1 MKKVVDDIR
10 LMTKISDMYYNQ
22 GINKQDIAKQLQI
35 SRPIVIRMLK
45 SAVDLG
51 IVDIHIHNLDLIQ
64 HWHLENQLQKQYSLK
79 ECIIIDEQPNS
90 DALKQSLGKTACQ
103 YLDYNIK
110 DQDTIGISM
119 GSTLYY
125 MINAMKPTKKD
136 VTIVPLVGGQGS
148 MANDLHSN
156 SLAHV
161 MAHRLSGQA
170 IPLLAPARVANR
182 HLLQGLLKEES
193 ITSVLTYG
201 NHLDIAIVGIG
212 YPNENESSIMAT
224 GYYKEHEV
232 EELLSKKVVGEVNMQ
247 FYDIEGK
254 TAPYKA
260 YNNVVGVNIQKL
272 RKVPLSI
279 GIGGGTK
286 KANAIKGA
294 IAGKYIN
301 VLITDVSCA
310 QELLKDES

>member
-1 MKKVVDDIR
+1 
-10 LMTKISDMYYNQ
+10 
-22 GINKQDIAKQLQI
+22 
-35 SRPIVIRMLK
+35 
-45 SAVDLG
+45 
-51 IVDIHIHNLDLIQ
+51 
-64 HWHLENQLQKQYSLK
+64 
-79 ECIIIDEQPNS
+79 
-90 DALKQSLGKTACQ
+90 
-103 YLDYNIK
+103 
-110 DQDTIGISM
+110 M

-212 YPNENESSIMAT
+212 YPNEDESSIMAT

>member
-64 HWHLENQLQKQYSLK
+64 HWDLENQLQKQYSLK

-125 MINAMKPTKKD
+125 MINAMKPLKKMLPSFLWLVARD
-136 VTIVPLVGGQGS
+136 LWLTIC
-148 MANDLHSN
+148 
-156 SLAHV
+156 
-161 MAHRLSGQA
+161 
-170 IPLLAPARVANR
+170 IPIL
-182 HLLQGLLKEES
+182 
-193 ITSVLTYG
+193 
-201 NHLDIAIVGIG
+201 
-212 YPNENESSIMAT
+212 
-224 GYYKEHEV
+224 
-232 EELLSKKVVGEVNMQ
+232 
-247 FYDIEGK
+247 
-254 TAPYKA
+254 
-260 YNNVVGVNIQKL
+260 
-272 RKVPLSI
+272 
-279 GIGGGTK
+279 
-286 KANAIKGA
+286 
-294 IAGKYIN
+294 
-301 VLITDVSCA
+301 
-310 QELLKDES
+310 

>member
-212 YPNENESSIMAT
+212 YPN
-224 GYYKEHEV
+224 
-232 EELLSKKVVGEVNMQ
+232 
-247 FYDIEGK
+247 
-254 TAPYKA
+254 
-260 YNNVVGVNIQKL
+260 
-272 RKVPLSI
+272 
-279 GIGGGTK
+279 
-286 KANAIKGA
+286 
-294 IAGKYIN
+294 
-301 VLITDVSCA
+301 
-310 QELLKDES
+310 